1 MNNYVSGFLK
11 IVIISFF
18 EYTIAFIVIGHPN
31 ALLLGFLA
39 AVASFIPYFGGM
51 AVNVIAAIT
60 AFVIS
65 PAMFVKTVIAFFLL
79 SMLDS
84 YLIGPKVYG
93 KTNNIHPLIVI
104 IAVFAGGILFGIM
117 GIVISLPVAI
127 IILTTYRFFEKDIYD
142 AISDKRK

>member
-1 MNNYVSGFLK
+1 
-11 IVIISFF
+11 
-18 EYTIAFIVIGHPN
+18 
-31 ALLLGFLA
+31 
-39 AVASFIPYFGGM
+39 
-51 AVNVIAAIT
+51 
-60 AFVIS
+60 
-65 PAMFVKTVIAFFLL
+65 MFVKTVIAFFLL